1 MKITDIHPI
10 TKFLKP
16 REQYDDNSQDNI
28 DTAFIL
34 FVLFAVLAFYLSWSC
49 NTTQKEPMFIKIVYG
64 IFAAIFNWFY
74 ILLYFIFRHP
84 CTECK

>member
-10 TKFLKP
+10 AKFLKP
-16 REQYDDNSQDNI
+16 REQYNENSQKDM
-28 DTAFIL
+28 DTATILFIL
-34 FVLFAVLAFYLSWSC
+34 FAIIAAYLSWSC
-49 NTTQKEPMFIKIVYG
+49 NTIQKESGIIKIIYAL
-64 IFAAIFNWFY
+64 FAAIFNWFY